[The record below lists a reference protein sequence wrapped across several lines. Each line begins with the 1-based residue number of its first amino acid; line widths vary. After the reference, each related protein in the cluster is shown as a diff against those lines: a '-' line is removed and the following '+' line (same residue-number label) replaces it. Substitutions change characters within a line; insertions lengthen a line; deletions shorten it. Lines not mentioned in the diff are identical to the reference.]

1 MWIFFSIASVVFTGL
16 HSYAAFAGKSM
27 AKSMAFAA
35 FGFTALTLLSEYA
48 MVVSWVQ
55 AEDWSALLDVVPS
68 MFPILIVYTVILVA
82 ANGLLLFVEKKT
94 IDLSGKSLWR
104 YFL

>member
-16 HSYAAFAGKSM
+16 HGYAAFSSKSM
-27 AKSMAFAA
+27 AKGMAKGMAFAA
-35 FGFTALTLLSEYA
+35 FAFTALTLLSEYA

-68 MFPILIVYTVILVA
+68 MFPMLIVYIVILVA
-82 ANGLLLFVEKKT
+82 ANGLLLFAGKK
-94 IDLSGKSLWR
+94 DH
-104 YFL
+104 

>member
-16 HSYAAFAGKSM
+16 HGYAAFAGKSM
-27 AKSMAFAA
+27 AKGMAFAA

-48 MVVSWVQ
+48 MVVSWVR

-68 MFPILIVYTVILVA
+68 MFPMLIVYTVILVA
-82 ANGLLLFVEKKT
+82 ANGLLLFAGKK
-94 IDLSGKSLWR
+94 DH
-104 YFL
+104 

>member
-16 HSYAAFAGKSM
+16 HGYAAFSGKSM
-27 AKSMAFAA
+27 AKGMAFAA
-35 FGFTALTLLSEYA
+35 FAFTALTLLSEYA

-68 MFPILIVYTVILVA
+68 MFPMLIVYSVILVA
-82 ANGLLLFVEKKT
+82 ANGLLLFAGKK
-94 IDLSGKSLWR
+94 DH
-104 YFL
+104 